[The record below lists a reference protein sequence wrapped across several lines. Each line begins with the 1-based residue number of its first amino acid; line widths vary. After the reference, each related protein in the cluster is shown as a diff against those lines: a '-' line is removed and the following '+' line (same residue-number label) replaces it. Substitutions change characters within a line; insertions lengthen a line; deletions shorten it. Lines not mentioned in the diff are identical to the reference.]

1 MLGRQTKEQV
11 FLLPCDG
18 TMAYSSL
25 RSSTFLIVTC
35 PLQAS
40 SVKWG
45 VAMADFQEV
54 LSELNELISIKEPKS
69 VIET

>member
-1 MLGRQTKEQV
+1 MPSADFICEMGV
-11 FLLPCDG
+11 G
-18 TMAYSSL
+18 
-25 RSSTFLIVTC
+25 
-35 PLQAS
+35 
-40 SVKWG
+40 G